1 MAILSMTGYGRTEG
15 ETPSGEYRIEL
26 RSVNNRYLDIQLRN
40 SRFLS
45 SIEAKL
51 TEYLSKKIARGS
63 VTLSISSSRKEGAD
77 VIAVDSESVK
87 AYTTAIKEL
96 KKSSGLK
103 GDIEVKDL
111 LQFSDS
117 FLRKESVRY
126 DEKTL
131 WKHVKPFLDKAIE
144 EFMVTKK
151 KEADYIVKDLKKI
164 LKSILKDLKVIE
176 KRAPIRLKKQKE
188 AVLKRINALAKEV
201 VDPARIAM
209 EASIIADKLD
219 ISEEITRLS
228 AHIEKMGEDL
238 NSNDPVGKKLGF
250 LLQEMNREANT
261 IGSKAN
267 DIEISHTA
275 VSLKE
280 SIEKIREQVLNL
292 E

>member
-1 MAILSMTGYGRTEG
+1 MAILSMTGYGRAEG

-77 VIAVDSESVK
+77 VIAVDEESVK
-87 AYTTAIKEL
+87 AYTTAIKKL

-111 LQFSDS
+111 LQFSDA

-126 DEKTL
+126 SDVIL
-131 WKHVKPFLDKAIE
+131 WKHVKPLLDKAIE
-144 EFMVTKK
+144 EFMTTKK

-164 LKSILKDLKVIE
+164 LKSIIKDLKKIE

-188 AVLKRINALAKEV
+188 TVTKRINTLAKEI
-201 VDPARIAM
+201 VDPARIAT
-209 EASIIADKLD
+209 ETAVIADKLD
-219 ISEEITRLS
+219 ISEEITRLG

-238 NSNDPVGKKLGF
+238 NSKDAVGKKLGF

>member
-1 MAILSMTGYGRTEG
+1 MAILSMTGYGRAEG
-15 ETPSGEYRIEL
+15 ETPSGEYRIEV

-51 TEYLSKKIARGS
+51 SEYLSKKIARGS
-63 VTLSISSSRKEGAD
+63 VTLLISSSRKEGSD
-77 VIAVDSESVK
+77 VIAVDEDSVRS
-87 AYTTAIKEL
+87 YTKAIKEL

-111 LQFSDS
+111 LQFSDA

-126 DEKTL
+126 SDQIL
-131 WKHVKPFLDKAIE
+131 WKHVKPLLDNALE
-144 EFMVTKK
+144 EFLASKK
-151 KEADYIVKDLKKI
+151 KEADFIIKDLKKI
-164 LKSILKDLKVIE
+164 LKSIIKDLKKIE
-176 KRAPIRLKKQKE
+176 KRAPIRLKKHKE
-188 AVLKRINALAKEV
+188 SVIKRINALVKEV
-201 VDPARIAM
+201 VDPTRIDT
-209 EASIIADKLD
+209 EAAILADKLD
-219 ISEEITRLS
+219 ISEEITRLG

-238 NSNDPVGKKLGF
+238 NSNDPIGKKLGF